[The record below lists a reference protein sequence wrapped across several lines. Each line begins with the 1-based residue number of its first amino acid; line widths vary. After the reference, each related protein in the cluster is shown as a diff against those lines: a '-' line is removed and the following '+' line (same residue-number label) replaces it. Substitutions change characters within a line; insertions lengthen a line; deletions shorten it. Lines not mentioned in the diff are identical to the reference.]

1 MSVSLERV
9 IEAAGYD
16 LTTKED
22 CIWLL
27 SKQSE
32 FAELIEQAEQKLEE
46 IEENEDNE

>member
-1 MSVSLERV
+1 MSVSLLE
-9 IEAAGYD
+9 ILNKAEYD